1 MRRLFF
7 ITMILLLAAGSARA
21 QTTSDGFEFASTNPT
36 TSPAQET
43 DAKKWAFSLSA
54 YTYLISGGK
63 DYVQPTFTADHDWLH
78 LEARYNYEGLDT
90 GSAWVGYN
98 LSFGDKLK
106 LDVTPMIGGVFGRTN
121 GVAPGYEAT
130 LSWWK
135 VELYTEGEFVFDT
148 GNSSDRFFYTWTE
161 LSLYPL
167 DWLRVGLVIQRTK
180 DYQTD
185 FDLQHGVLIGFA
197 YKNLSFTTCVLNP
210 EDDPI
215 LVLAIRLDF

>member
-1 MRRLFF
+1 
-7 ITMILLLAAGSARA
+7 MILLLAAGSARG
-21 QTTSDGFEFASTNPT
+21 QTTSGAFGVASTNPMT
-36 TSPAQET
+36 DAAKET
-43 DAKKWAFSLSA
+43 DVKKWAFSLSA

-98 LSFGDKLK
+98 LSLGDKLK
-106 LDVTPMIGGVFGRTN
+106 LDFTPMIGGVFGHTN

-135 VELYTEGEFVFDT
+135 LELYTEGEYVFDT
-148 GNSSDRFFYTWTE
+148 GNSSDNYFYTWSE

-180 DYQTD
+180 DYETD
-185 FDLQHGVLIGFA
+185 FDPQHGVLIGFT
-197 YKNLSFTTCVLNP
+197 YKNLIFTTCVLNP
-210 EDDPI
+210 EHHPI

>member
-1 MRRLFF
+1 MRRLRL
-7 ITMILLLAAGSARA
+7 ITMILLLAARSARA
-21 QTTSDGFEFASTNPT
+21 QTTSGPFAIASTHPT
-36 TSPAQET
+36 TDAAEET
-43 DAKKWAFSLSA
+43 DAKKWAFSFSA

-63 DYVQPTFTADHDWLH
+63 DYVQPTFIANHDWLH

-90 GSAWVGYN
+90 GSAWIGCN
-98 LSFGDKLK
+98 LSFGNQLK
-106 LDVTPMIGGVFGRTN
+106 LDFTPMIGGVFGHNN

-135 VELYTEGEFVFDT
+135 LELYTEGEYVFDT
-148 GNSSDRFFYTWTE
+148 GNSSDSYFYTWSE

-180 DYQTD
+180 DYQTE
-185 FDLQHGVLIGFA
+185 FDLQHGVLIGFT
-197 YKNLSFTTCVLNP
+197 YKNLGFTTCVLNP
-210 EDDPI
+210 EDHPI